1 MPWWG
6 WLVLGTALLGAEIV
20 VSTDFWL
27 ATVGAAALVMGLV
40 LPLIEDDPRAWVQW
54 IWFAAL
60 AVLITGLFRRRLYE
74 RLVGR
79 PPGLE
84 PELVGESGVALARDR
99 AGRAGSVELRGTNW
113 QARNVGT
120 EALAAR
126 APVRVTGVAGS
137 CSKSADDRR
146 GGVAWRT

>member
-6 WLVLGTALLGAEIV
+6 WLALGAALLGAEIV

-40 LPLIEDDPRAWVQW
+40 LPLIADDPRAWVQW
-54 IWFAAL
+54 IWFAVL
-60 AVLITGLFRRRLYE
+60 AVLITGLFRRRLHE

-84 PELVGESGVALARDR
+84 PELVGESGVAIAPI
-99 AGRAGSVELRGTNW
+99 APGAEGSVEVRGTTW

-120 EALAAR
+120 EPLAAR
-126 APVRVTGVAGS
+126 APVRVTAV
-137 CSKSADDRR
+137 R
-146 GGVAWRT
+146 GILLEVRG

>member
-6 WLVLGTALLGAEIV
+6 WLAFGAALLGAEIA

-40 LPLIEDDPRAWVQW
+40 LPLFDQDDLPRAWVQW

-60 AVLITGLFRRRLYE
+60 AVLITGGFRRRLYE

-84 PELVGESGVALARDR
+84 PELVGESGVAIAPI
-99 AGRAGSVELRGTNW
+99 APGEEGSVELRGTTW
-113 QARNVGT
+113 KARNVGT
-120 EALAAR
+120 EPLAAR
-126 APVRVTGVAGS
+126 APVRVTAV
-137 CSKSADDRR
+137 R
-146 GGVAWRT
+146 GILLEVRG

>member
-6 WLVLGTALLGAEIV
+6 WLVFGAALLGAEIV

-27 ATVGAAALVMGLV
+27 ATVGAAALVIGLV
-40 LPLIEDDPRAWVQW
+40 LPIPLIDPDPRAWVQW
-54 IWFAAL
+54 SCFAAL

-84 PELVGESGVALARDR
+84 PELVGESGVAIAPI
-99 AGRAGSVELRGTNW
+99 APGAEGSVEVRGTTW

-120 EALAAR
+120 EPLAAR
-126 APVRVTGVAGS
+126 APVRVTAV
-137 CSKSADDRR
+137 R
-146 GGVAWRT
+146 GILLEVRG

>member
-6 WLVLGTALLGAEIV
+6 WLAFGAALLGAEIV

-27 ATVGAAALVMGLV
+27 ATVGAAALLMGLV

-60 AVLITGLFRRRLYE
+60 AVLITGLFRRRLHE

-79 PPGLE
+79 APGLT
-84 PELVGESGVALARDR
+84 PELVGESGVALAPI
-99 AGRAGSVELRGTNW
+99 APGAEGPVELRGTTWKALN
-113 QARNVGT
+113 AGT
-120 EALAAR
+120 EPLAAR
-126 APVRVTGVAGS
+126 APVRVTAVSGIRLEVQG
-137 CSKSADDRR
+137 
-146 GGVAWRT
+146 

>member
-6 WLVLGTALLGAEIV
+6 WLALGAALLGAEIV

-40 LPLIEDDPRAWVQW
+40 LPLISDDPRAWVQW

-60 AVLITGLFRRRLYE
+60 AVLITGLFRRRLHE
-74 RLVGR
+74 KLVGR

-84 PELVGESGVALARDR
+84 PELVGESGVALA
-99 AGRAGSVELRGTNW
+99 AIAPGAEGSVEVRGTNW

-120 EALAAR
+120 EPLAAR
-126 APVRVTGVAGS
+126 APVRVTAV
-137 CSKSADDRR
+137 R
-146 GGVAWRT
+146 GILLEVRG